1 MSEAKTL
8 TVYRYDN
15 RKHYIKE
22 LHRYTTLK
30 EIREL
35 WLAGNKI
42 TIFRY
47 ASPHIDITQE
57 TIVDALTTDVES
69 KKKIYNFMCTFLT
82 QGSL

>member
-1 MSEAKTL
+1 MSEVKTL

-35 WLAGNKI
+35 WLAGNSI
-42 TIFRY
+42 TIYRY
-47 ASPHIDITQE
+47 ANPQHIDITEE
-57 TIVDALTTDVES
+57 TIVDAVTSDTES
-69 KKKIYNFMCTFLT
+69 KKKLYKTITELK
-82 QGSL
+82 GSL